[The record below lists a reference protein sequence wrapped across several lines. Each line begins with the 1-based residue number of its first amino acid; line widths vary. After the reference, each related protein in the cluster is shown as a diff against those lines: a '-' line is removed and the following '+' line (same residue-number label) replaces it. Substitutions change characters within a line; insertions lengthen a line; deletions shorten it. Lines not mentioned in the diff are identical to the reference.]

1 MFDSFVSFLL
11 AVSGDNAAVAIVLFT
26 VAVRLLLLPL
36 SIRQARAAQVQKRLA
51 PRLAELRKRWSR
63 NPERLAKETTK
74 LYAKEG
80 TSPFATILPGLG
92 QLPFMWVMYRVATHP
107 TAFLGHDLL
116 GAPLGQHVAGI
127 VTNYGLVS
135 GPFLVFAVVIALIA
149 VVAWI
154 SARKVSATLP
164 DEQPAYLRRFMPL
177 MPFGTVLAA
186 AVLPLAAA
194 LYLLISTAW
203 TVAERAILA
212 GRPLS
217 A

>member
-1 MFDSFVSFLL
+1 MFDSLISFLL
-11 AVSGDNAAVAIVLFT
+11 TVSGDNAAVAIMLFT

-36 SIRQARAAQVQKRLA
+36 GIRQARATQIQKRLA
-51 PRLAELRKRWSR
+51 PKLRELQKRWSR

-80 TSPFATILPGLG
+80 TSPLATILPGLG

-135 GPFLVFAVVIALIA
+135 VPFLVFAVVIALIA

-164 DEQPAYLRRFMPL
+164 AEQPAMIRRLMPL
-177 MPFGTVLAA
+177 LPFGSVLAA
-186 AVLPLAAA
+186 AVLPLAAG

-203 TVAERAILA
+203 VAGERAILA
-212 GRPLS
+212 AR
-217 A
+217 AV

>member
-1 MFDSFVSFLL
+1 MFDSLVSFLL
-11 AVSGDNAAVAIVLFT
+11 TVSGDNAAVAIMLFT

-36 SIRQARAAQVQKRLA
+36 GIRQARATQIQKRLA
-51 PRLAELRKRWSR
+51 PKLRELQKRWSR

-80 TSPFATILPGLG
+80 TSPLATILPGLG

-164 DEQPAYLRRFMPL
+164 AEQPAMIRRLMPL
-177 MPFGTVLAA
+177 MPFGSVLAA
-186 AVLPLAAA
+186 AVLPLAAG

-203 TVAERAILA
+203 VAGERAILA
-212 GRPLS
+212 ARPV
-217 A
+217 

>member
-1 MFDSFVSFLL
+1 MFDSLVSFLL
-11 AVSGDNAAVAIVLFT
+11 TVSGDNAAVAIMLFT

-36 SIRQARAAQVQKRLA
+36 GIRQARATQIQKRLA
-51 PRLAELRKRWSR
+51 PKLREVQKRWSR
-63 NPERLAKETTK
+63 NPERLAKETSK

-80 TSPFATILPGLG
+80 TSPLASILPGLG

-107 TAFLGHDLL
+107 TAFLGHNLL

-135 GPFLVFAVVIALIA
+135 VPFMVFAVVIALIA
-149 VVAWI
+149 VVAWF

-164 DEQPAYLRRFMPL
+164 EEQPALMRRLMPL
-177 MPFGTVLAA
+177 MPFGSVLAA
-186 AVLPLAAA
+186 AVLPLAAG

-203 TVAERAILA
+203 VAGERAILA
-212 GRPLS
+212 ARPL
-217 A
+217 

>member
-1 MFDSFVSFLL
+1 MFDSLVSFLL
-11 AVSGDNAAVAIVLFT
+11 TVSGDNAAVAIMLFT

-36 SIRQARAAQVQKRLA
+36 GIRQARATQIQKRLA
-51 PRLAELRKRWSR
+51 PKLRELQKRWSR

-80 TSPFATILPGLG
+80 TSPLATILPGLG

-164 DEQPAYLRRFMPL
+164 AEQPAMIRRLMPL
-177 MPFGTVLAA
+177 MPYGSVLAA
-186 AVLPLAAA
+186 AVLPLAAG

-203 TVAERAILA
+203 VAGERAILA
-212 GRPLS
+212 ARPV
-217 A
+217 

>member
-1 MFDSFVSFLL
+1 MFDSLVSFLL
-11 AVSGDNAAVAIVLFT
+11 TVSGDNAAVAILLFT

-36 SIRQARAAQVQKRLA
+36 GIRQARAAQVQKRLA
-51 PRLAELRKRWSR
+51 PKLQELRKRWSR
-63 NPERLAKETTK
+63 NPERLAKETSK

-80 TSPFATILPGLG
+80 TSPLATILPGLG

-116 GAPLGQHVAGI
+116 GAPLSQHVAGI

-135 GPFLVFAVVIALIA
+135 VPFLVFALVIALIA
-149 VVAWI
+149 VVAWL

-164 DEQPAYLRRFMPL
+164 EEQPALMRKLMPL
-177 MPFGTVLAA
+177 MPFGAVLAA

-203 TVAERAILA
+203 VAGERAILA
-212 GRPLS
+212 ARPV
-217 A
+217 

>member
-1 MFDSFVSFLL
+1 MFDSLVSFLL
-11 AVSGDNAAVAIVLFT
+11 TVSGDNAAVAIMLFT

-36 SIRQARAAQVQKRLA
+36 GIRQARATQIQQRLA
-51 PRLAELRKRWSR
+51 PKLRELQKRWSR
-63 NPERLAKETTK
+63 NPERLVKETSK

-80 TSPFATILPGLG
+80 TSPLASILPGLG

-135 GPFLVFAVVIALIA
+135 VPFTVFAVVIVLIA
-149 VVAWI
+149 VVAWL

-164 DEQPAYLRRFMPL
+164 AEQPALMRRLMPL
-177 MPFGTVLAA
+177 MPFGSVLAA
-186 AVLPLAAA
+186 AVLPLAAG

-203 TVAERAILA
+203 VAGERAILA
-212 GRPLS
+212 ARPL
-217 A
+217 

>member
-1 MFDSFVSFLL
+1 MFDSLVSFLL
-11 AVSGDNAAVAIVLFT
+11 TVSGDNAAVAIMLFT

-36 SIRQARAAQVQKRLA
+36 GIRQARAAQVQKRLA
-51 PRLAELRKRWSR
+51 PKLRELQKRWSR
-63 NPERLAKETTK
+63 NPERLAKETSK

-80 TSPFATILPGLG
+80 TSPLASILPGLG

-135 GPFLVFAVVIALIA
+135 VPFLVFAVVIALIA

-164 DEQPAYLRRFMPL
+164 EEQPALMRKLMPL
-177 MPFGTVLAA
+177 MPFGSVLAA

-203 TVAERAILA
+203 VAGERAILA
-212 GRPLS
+212 ARP

>member
-1 MFDSFVSFLL
+1 MFDSLVAFLL
-11 AVSGDNAAVAIVLFT
+11 AVSGDNAAVAIMLFT

-36 SIRQARAAQVQKRLA
+36 GIRQARAAQVQKRLA
-51 PRLAELRKRWSR
+51 PKLRELGKRWSR
-63 NPERLAKETTK
+63 NPERLAKETSK

-80 TSPFATILPGLG
+80 TSPLASILPGLG

-135 GPFLVFAVVIALIA
+135 VPFLVFAVVITLIA
-149 VVAWI
+149 AVAWI

-164 DEQPAYLRRFMPL
+164 EEQPALMRKLMPL
-177 MPFGTVLAA
+177 MPFGSVLAA
-186 AVLPLAAA
+186 SVLPLAAA

-203 TVAERAILA
+203 VAGERAILA
-212 GRPLS
+212 ARPV
-217 A
+217 